1 MPELS
6 DLDATA
12 QAELVRSNEVS
23 PAELVEDAIAR
34 IEKLNPELN
43 AVIHPLFDKARE
55 QARGDLPDGPFKGV
69 PIVAKDLD
77 GHTAGDPFHSGNK
90 LLKELNYTPDHDT
103 YSHAKLRDAGFV
115 FVGKTNCPE
124 FGLVP
129 TTEPKAYGATRNP
142 WNTEH
147 STGGSSGGSGAAV
160 ASRMVA
166 VGTAGDGGGSI
177 RIPAS
182 ECGLVGLK
190 PTRGRVS
197 LGPDL
202 GEIWNGLVVRGALT
216 RTVRDAASVLDVMS
230 GQMPGDPYTAPK
242 LDRPLAQEVG
252 VDPGKLRIG
261 FTTEVPEHM
270 GTVDPTC
277 AQAARDAVDALVE
290 LGHEVEEESPT
301 GMDDPQLITDGTVLI
316 SAWMHWEFA
325 HWAAITGRQFTE
337 DDVEPTTWAFAQ
349 MAGDVKAA
357 DYLLAVERLNSA
369 ARAAAR
375 WWDEEFDLLVTPTL
389 PMTPPPLGSF
399 DSPPDNP
406 LHGILFASAVI
417 PFVVPFNISGQP
429 AISLPLHWTE
439 DGLPV
444 GVQIVAAQGREDLLV
459 RVASQL
465 EEARPWAD
473 KRPPIS

>member
-12 QAELVRSNEVS
+12 QAELVRNNEVS
-23 PAELVEDAIAR
+23 PAELVDDAIAR

-43 AVIHPLFDKARE
+43 AVIHPLFEKARE

-77 GHTAGDPFHSGNK
+77 GHTAGDPFHCGNK
-90 LLKELNYTPDHDT
+90 LLKELNYTPDHES
-103 YSHAKLRDAGFV
+103 YSHTKLREAGFV

-124 FGLVP
+124 FGLLP
-129 TTEPKAYGATRNP
+129 TTEPEAYGPTRNP
-142 WNTEH
+142 WNTDH
-147 STGGSSGGSGAAV
+147 STGGSSGGTAAAV

-177 RIPAS
+177 RIPSS

-197 LGPDL
+197 FGPDL
-202 GEIWNGLVVRGALT
+202 GEIWNGLVVRGALA
-216 RTVRDAASVLDVMS
+216 RSVRDSAAVLDVMS
-230 GQMPGDPYTAPK
+230 GQMPGDPYTAPR
-242 LDRPLAQEVG
+242 LDRPLSEEVG
-252 VDPGKLRIG
+252 ADPGQLRIG

-270 GTVDPTC
+270 GTVDPIC
-277 AQAARDAVDALVE
+277 AQAAKNAVDALVE
-290 LGHEVEEESPT
+290 IGHDVVDEAPT
-301 GMDDPQLITDGTVLI
+301 GVDDPQLITDGTVLI

-325 HWAAITGRQFTE
+325 TWGATLGREFTE
-337 DDVEPTTWAFAQ
+337 DDVESTTWAFAQ
-349 MAGDVKAA
+349 MAGDVKAV
-357 DYLLAVERLNSA
+357 DYISATDRLDRA
-369 ARAAAR
+369 AREAAL
-375 WWDEEFDLLVTPTL
+375 WWDGGFDLLVTPTL
-389 PMTPPPLGSF
+389 PITPPPLGSF

-406 LHGILFASAVI
+406 LHGILMASSVI

-459 RVASQL
+459 QVASQL

>member
-12 QAELVRSNEVS
+12 QAELVRNNEVS
-23 PAELVEDAIAR
+23 PAELVDDAIAR

-43 AVIHPLFDKARE
+43 AVIHPLFEKARE

-77 GHTAGDPFHSGNK
+77 GHTAGDPFHCGNK
-90 LLKELNYTPDHDT
+90 LLKELNYTPDHES
-103 YSHAKLRDAGFV
+103 YSHTKLREAGFV

-124 FGLVP
+124 FGLLP
-129 TTEPKAYGATRNP
+129 TTEPEAYGPTRNP
-142 WNTEH
+142 WNTDH
-147 STGGSSGGSGAAV
+147 STGGSSGGTAAAV

-177 RIPAS
+177 RIPSS

-197 LGPDL
+197 FGPDL
-202 GEIWNGLVVRGALT
+202 GEIWNGLVVRGALA
-216 RTVRDAASVLDVMS
+216 RSVRDSAAVLDVMS
-230 GQMPGDPYTAPK
+230 GQMPGDPYTAPR
-242 LDRPLAQEVG
+242 LDRPLSEEVG
-252 VDPGKLRIG
+252 ADPGKLRIG

-270 GTVDPTC
+270 GTVDPIC
-277 AQAARDAVDALVE
+277 AQAAKNAVDALVE
-290 LGHEVEEESPT
+290 IGHDVVDEAPT
-301 GMDDPQLITDGTVLI
+301 GVDDPQLITDGTVLI

-325 HWAAITGRQFTE
+325 TWGATLGREFTE
-337 DDVEPTTWAFAQ
+337 DDVESTTWAFAQ
-349 MAGDVKAA
+349 MAGDVKAV
-357 DYLLAVERLNSA
+357 DYISATDRLDRA
-369 ARAAAR
+369 AREAAL
-375 WWDEEFDLLVTPTL
+375 WWDGGFDLLVTPTL
-389 PMTPPPLGSF
+389 PITPPPLGSF

-406 LHGILFASAVI
+406 LHGILMASSVI

-459 RVASQL
+459 QVASQL